1 MTPPKA
7 VLAHACQRRKE
18 QSECC
23 EGGSTQVP
31 TTQVPTYWEGTF
43 TGRRLIGRG
52 LYIAFLPTSRPPP
65 TIHVF
70 AAISSWAPTATVQW
84 RLKKTLHSGGWT
96 TLNPQLP
103 HPILAPPPGQSLV
116 QHLDHVLVDGEQPRE
131 ERAKEE
137 NAYKETEEQKF
148 KSQRR
153 VSNTWS
159 HFRGRFSQILTSALM
174 LQVQLTVIHR

>member
-96 TLNPQLP
+96 TENT
-103 HPILAPPPGQSLV
+103 HPPPPCPRPRAVTCSTLAPAPGQSLV

-131 ERAKEE
+131 DRAKEE
-137 NAYKETEEQKF
+137 NT
-148 KSQRR
+148 
-153 VSNTWS
+153 
-159 HFRGRFSQILTSALM
+159 
-174 LQVQLTVIHR
+174 